1 MTKINSKVKNS
12 RVSIKGKDIILD
24 YEFFLHSYLNETE
37 LRQKGLVPVE
47 MYPYEGDIIMGYL
60 PVDNNF
66 GVVDLEALYSW
77 ANEQIA
83 NEEKPSL
90 SEDLEYLASL
100 KSDLLQRV

>member
-1 MTKINSKVKNS
+1 MAKINSNVKNS

-24 YEFFLHSYLNETE
+24 YEFFLHYYSNEEE
-37 LRQKGLVPVE
+37 LKQQGLVPVE

-60 PVDNNF
+60 PVDDNF

-90 SEDLEYLASL
+90 QEDLEYLASL
-100 KSDLLQRV
+100 KADLLQQL